1 MEWMVCVTGDDFD
14 LQELS
19 KSLNSPELCVIKEEN
34 ECYLKSTSFKQLSSD
49 NKVQNKAKNI
59 LSLFNGVL
67 RLALGTRE
75 PITIAKVIKIKD
87 DGNRETYVYG
97 SLRIPVKSRASIKS
111 VTIVSSN
118 GTVQE
123 IQQPD
128 PILSWIKI
136 AQGNENV
143 AKVFRLLANFGYDW
157 VNLNRILEV
166 IMKDVGGS
174 SNITRKG
181 WATKKSIDRFTGTA
195 NNPDVIG
202 DTARHGIAKNKPLED
217 PMTFSEAKSLI
228 ETVLHNWLRS
238 KI

>member
-1 MEWMVCVTGDDFD
+1 MEWVVCIKGDDFD

-19 KSLNSPELCVIKEEN
+19 KSLTSPELCLVKEEN
-34 ECYLKSTSFKQLSSD
+34 EYYLKSTSFNHLM
-49 NKVQNKAKNI
+49 NAGEVVEKAQEI
-59 LSLFNGVL
+59 LTLINGAS
-67 RLALGTRE
+67 RLALGTRK
-75 PITIAKVIKIKD
+75 PLTTGVVLKIND
-87 DGNRETYVYG
+87 DGSREGFVSVSDSLNLRETF
-97 SLRIPVKSRASIKS
+97 S
-111 VTIVSSN
+111 VTKILQDR
-118 GTVQE
+118 TVQE
-123 IQQPD
+123 VHQAD
-128 PILSWIKI
+128 PIPDWIKV

-166 IMKDVGGS
+166 IMKDVDGT

-195 NNPDVIG
+195 NNQDVIG

-217 PMTFSEAKSLI
+217 PMAFSEAKSFI
-228 ETVLHNWLRS
+228 ETILHNWLRS